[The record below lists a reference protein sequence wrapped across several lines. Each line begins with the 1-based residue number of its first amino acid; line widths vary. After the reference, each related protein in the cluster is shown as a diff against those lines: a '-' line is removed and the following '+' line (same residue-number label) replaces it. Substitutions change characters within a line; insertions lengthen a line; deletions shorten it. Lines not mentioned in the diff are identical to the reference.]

1 MPSKV
6 ACMRLDPGAT
16 MGNESPAEAGR
27 CGHGGLAR
35 PAIAAGG
42 PVY

>member
-1 MPSKV
+1 MPSEL

-27 CGHGGLAR
+27 GGLAR